1 MNQLD
6 RRKEDYGAVI
16 KKGLEVRNAVSV
28 LNACLIGRVSA
39 EGMPDIEPPTL
50 QQERVAIVIFNKFV
64 PSLAAIQLQVEDN
77 RPKSVHDL
85 NTMLVLNGL
94 PALPD
99 TTAIEHAQENAI
111 VSEKVAEAGTPAI
124 EDE

>member
-1 MNQLD
+1 MKQQI
-6 RRKEDYGAVI
+6 RRTEDYSVVMRKAI
-16 KKGLEVRNAVSV
+16 NINQAAKV
-28 LNACLIGRVSA
+28 LNRCIHGDDSVTAQ
-39 EGMPDIEPPTL
+39 M
-50 QQERVAIVIFNKFV
+50 ERVAVVLFNKFV

-99 TTAIEHAQENAI
+99 TTAIEHAQKNAI